1 MRYHRTANPE
11 EKSKFMVFKCNPES
25 FWFDDYEEYIEES
38 TLNKSSFHN

>member
-1 MRYHRTANPE
+1 MRYHRTA
-11 EKSKFMVFKCNPES
+11 NPES